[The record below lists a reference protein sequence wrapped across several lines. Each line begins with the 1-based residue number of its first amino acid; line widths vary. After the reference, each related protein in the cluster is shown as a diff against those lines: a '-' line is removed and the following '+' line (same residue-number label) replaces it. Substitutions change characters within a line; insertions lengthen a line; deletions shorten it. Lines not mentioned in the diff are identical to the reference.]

1 MKKSNH
7 LSSTFNLRALVLAA
21 VPAYV
26 FPTFMSFLSGYFLQ
40 KPELMMASF
49 RTIGLSSL
57 CATIGSFMILWQFDS
72 RQILVQNKTIRSLFI
87 ILIMVGLGLLCTFL
101 FQLQSEGF
109 NILFSAFLGAAI
121 LTISQQLKDDK
132 HEKN

>member
-7 LSSTFNLRALVLAA
+7 LSSTFNLRALVFAA

-26 FPTFMSFLSGYFLQ
+26 FPAFMSFLSGFFLQ
-40 KPELMMASF
+40 KTELMMASF
-49 RTIGLSSL
+49 TTIGLSSL
-57 CATIGSFMILWQFDS
+57 CATIGSFMMLWQFDS
-72 RQILVQNKTIRSLFI
+72 RQIFVQNKTIRSLLI
-87 ILIMVGLGLLCTFL
+87 IGFMMSLARLCTFL

-121 LTISQQLKDDK
+121 LTIREQLKKGKD
-132 HEKN
+132 ENN